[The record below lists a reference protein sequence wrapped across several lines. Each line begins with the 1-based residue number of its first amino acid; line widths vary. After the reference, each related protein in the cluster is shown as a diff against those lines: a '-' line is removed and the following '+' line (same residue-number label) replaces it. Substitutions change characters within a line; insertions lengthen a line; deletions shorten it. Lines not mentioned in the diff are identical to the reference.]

1 MSLAQVFDLTGTKVV
16 KFCWLFLGEER
27 FLLKNATIV
36 RFLSRLTS
44 NN

>member
-16 KFCWLFLGEER
+16 KYCWLFLGEGC
-27 FLLKNATIV
+27 FLLKNVAIV